1 MYTDKGL
8 YIAKAAGR
16 ELYILPKMANRHGLI
31 AGATGTGKTVSL
43 KVLAESFSDMGVPV
57 IMADVKGDLAGMV
70 KAGGDNATISQR
82 VSEFGLLER
91 GFTYKAFPTCFWDLF
106 AKKGLPLRTTISE
119 FGPLLLAKLL
129 DLNQV
134 QSDILN
140 IVFKI
145 ADDEGLLLIDIKD
158 LKAMLNYVSENS
170 AQYKS
175 EYGNISSQS
184 VAAIMRAVVALS
196 DRGAEEFFGEPA
208 LNIRDWMRT
217 TQDSRA
223 YINIIDASSLIQD
236 TLAYSTFMLWLLS
249 ELFETMPEV
258 GDLEKPKMVFFFD
271 EAHLLF
277 KNTPKAMMQ
286 KIEQVMKLIRSKGI
300 GIYFISQS
308 PSDIPGE
315 ILAQLGNKIQH
326 ALRAYTA
333 SEQKAVKA
341 AAQSYRINPN
351 LDTQKAITE
360 LGIGEDFS
368 FKAYPTVFWDIFG
381 KKGLPLRTTI
391 SEFGPMLLAKLLD
404 LNQIQTDILNII
416 FKIADDEG
424 LLLIDLKDLKSMLNY
439 VSENAA
445 DYKAEYG
452 NIAPQS
458 VNAIMR
464 GLVALGDKGG
474 DIFFGEPALDINDW
488 FVTKDGKG
496 MINVLDA
503 TTIINDP
510 VIYSTFMLWMLAE
523 LFEIMPEVG
532 DLDKPKMV
540 FFFDEAHLLF
550 KDTPKALLQKIE
562 QVVKLIRSKGIGVYF
577 ITQNPLPIIRSG
589 FIEVWLFRNDD

>member
-1 MYTDKGL
+1 MYKDNEIWVASDGD
-8 YIAKAAGR
+8 AK
-16 ELYILPKMANRHGLI
+16 LCIKSKYANRHGLI
-31 AGATGTGKTVSL
+31 AGATGTGKTVTL
-43 KVLAESFSDMGVPV
+43 KVMAESFSDAGVPV
-57 IMADVKGDLAGMV
+57 FLSDIKGDLSGMC
-70 KAGGDNATISQR
+70 K
-82 VSEFGLLER
+82 
-91 GFTYKAFPTCFWDLF
+91 
-106 AKKGLPLRTTISE
+106 
-119 FGPLLLAKLL
+119 
-129 DLNQV
+129 
-134 QSDILN
+134 
-140 IVFKI
+140 
-145 ADDEGLLLIDIKD
+145 
-158 LKAMLNYVSENS
+158 
-170 AQYKS
+170 
-175 EYGNISSQS
+175 
-184 VAAIMRAVVALS
+184 
-196 DRGAEEFFGEPA
+196 
-208 LNIRDWMRT
+208 
-217 TQDSRA
+217 
-223 YINIIDASSLIQD
+223 
-236 TLAYSTFMLWLLS
+236 
-249 ELFETMPEV
+249 
-258 GDLEKPKMVFFFD
+258 
-271 EAHLLF
+271 
-277 KNTPKAMMQ
+277 
-286 KIEQVMKLIRSKGI
+286 
-300 GIYFISQS
+300 
-308 PSDIPGE
+308 PGE
-315 ILAQLGNKIQH
+315 EKE
-326 ALRAYTA
+326 
-333 SEQKAVKA
+333 S
-341 AAQSYRINPN
+341 
-351 LDTQKAITE
+351 ITKRVAE
-360 LGIGEDFS
+360 LGMGEDFS

-577 ITQNPLPIIRSG
+577 ITQNPSDIPDEVLAQLGNKVQHALRAYTPAEQKGIKAAAQSYRVNPDFDTAEIITNLGIGEAVVS
-589 FIEVWLFRNDD
+589 FIEDDGAPAMVRKAKVLPPQSYLGAIDDMMRAAVISMSDLAGKYKDMVDRDSAYEFLQRLQIEVSQKQEEERQAEIERKEAEKQVEIERKEAEKQAKAAQKEAEKQAKEAEKEEKKKKDAIKKGVASVAGTAAGTIGREIGKTIGKTGGKFGTSLGGNLGASLGRGVLSTLFKLK

>member
-1 MYTDKGL
+1 MYKDNEIWVASDGD
-8 YIAKAAGR
+8 AK
-16 ELYILPKMANRHGLI
+16 LCIKSKYANRHGLI
-31 AGATGTGKTVSL
+31 AGATGTGKTVTL
-43 KVLAESFSDMGVPV
+43 KVMAESFSDAGVPV
-57 IMADVKGDLAGMV
+57 FLSDIKGDLSGMC
-70 KAGGDNATISQR
+70 K
-82 VSEFGLLER
+82 
-91 GFTYKAFPTCFWDLF
+91 
-106 AKKGLPLRTTISE
+106 
-119 FGPLLLAKLL
+119 
-129 DLNQV
+129 
-134 QSDILN
+134 
-140 IVFKI
+140 
-145 ADDEGLLLIDIKD
+145 
-158 LKAMLNYVSENS
+158 
-170 AQYKS
+170 
-175 EYGNISSQS
+175 
-184 VAAIMRAVVALS
+184 
-196 DRGAEEFFGEPA
+196 
-208 LNIRDWMRT
+208 
-217 TQDSRA
+217 
-223 YINIIDASSLIQD
+223 
-236 TLAYSTFMLWLLS
+236 
-249 ELFETMPEV
+249 
-258 GDLEKPKMVFFFD
+258 
-271 EAHLLF
+271 
-277 KNTPKAMMQ
+277 
-286 KIEQVMKLIRSKGI
+286 
-300 GIYFISQS
+300 
-308 PSDIPGE
+308 PGE
-315 ILAQLGNKIQH
+315 EKESITKRVA
-326 ALRAYTA
+326 
-333 SEQKAVKA
+333 E
-341 AAQSYRINPN
+341 
-351 LDTQKAITE
+351 LDM
-360 LGIGEDFS
+360 GEDFS

-439 VSENAA
+439 VSENAT

-474 DIFFGEPALDINDW
+474 DVFFGEPALDINDW

-510 VIYSTFMLWMLAE
+510 GIYATFMLWMLAE

-577 ITQNPLPIIRSG
+577 ITQNPSDIPDEVLAQLGNKVQHALRAYTPAEQKGIKAAAQSYRANPDFDTAEIITNLGIGEAVVS
-589 FIEVWLFRNDD
+589 FIEDDGAPAMVRKAKVLPPQSYLGAIDDMMRAAVISMSDLAEKYKDMVDRDSAYEFLQRLQVEISQKEEEEKQAETARKEAEKQAEIERKEAEKQEKAAQKEAERQAKEAEKEEKKKKDAIKKGVAAVAGTAAGTIGRQIGKTLGKSGGKFGSSLGGNLGASLGRGVLSTLFKLK

>member
-1 MYTDKGL
+1 MYKDNEIWVASDGD
-8 YIAKAAGR
+8 AK
-16 ELYILPKMANRHGLI
+16 LCIKSKYANRHGLI
-31 AGATGTGKTVSL
+31 AGATGTGKTVTL
-43 KVLAESFSDMGVPV
+43 KVMAESFSDAGVPV
-57 IMADVKGDLAGMV
+57 FLSDIKGDLSGMC
-70 KAGGDNATISQR
+70 K
-82 VSEFGLLER
+82 
-91 GFTYKAFPTCFWDLF
+91 
-106 AKKGLPLRTTISE
+106 
-119 FGPLLLAKLL
+119 
-129 DLNQV
+129 
-134 QSDILN
+134 
-140 IVFKI
+140 
-145 ADDEGLLLIDIKD
+145 
-158 LKAMLNYVSENS
+158 
-170 AQYKS
+170 
-175 EYGNISSQS
+175 
-184 VAAIMRAVVALS
+184 
-196 DRGAEEFFGEPA
+196 
-208 LNIRDWMRT
+208 
-217 TQDSRA
+217 
-223 YINIIDASSLIQD
+223 
-236 TLAYSTFMLWLLS
+236 
-249 ELFETMPEV
+249 
-258 GDLEKPKMVFFFD
+258 
-271 EAHLLF
+271 
-277 KNTPKAMMQ
+277 
-286 KIEQVMKLIRSKGI
+286 
-300 GIYFISQS
+300 
-308 PSDIPGE
+308 PGE
-315 ILAQLGNKIQH
+315 EKE
-326 ALRAYTA
+326 
-333 SEQKAVKA
+333 S
-341 AAQSYRINPN
+341 
-351 LDTQKAITE
+351 ITKRVAE
-360 LGIGEDFS
+360 LGMGEDFS

-474 DIFFGEPALDINDW
+474 DVFFGEPALDINDW

-510 VIYSTFMLWMLAE
+510 GIYATFMLWMLAE

-577 ITQNPLPIIRSG
+577 ITQNPSDIPDEVLAQLGNKVQHALRAYTPAEQKGIKAAAQSYRVNPDFDTAEIITNLGIGEAVVS
-589 FIEVWLFRNDD
+589 FIEDDGAPAMVRKAKVLPPQSYLGAIDDMMRAAVISMSDLAEKYKDMVDRDSAYEFLQRLQVEISQKQEEEKQAETTRKEAEKQAEIERKEAEKQEKAAQKEAERQAKEAEKEEKKKKDAIKKGVAAVAGTAAGTIGRQIGKTLGKSGGKFGSSLGGNLGASLGRGVLSTLFKLK

>member
-1 MYTDKGL
+1 MYKENEIWVASDGD
-8 YIAKAAGR
+8 AK
-16 ELYILPKMANRHGLI
+16 LCIKSKYANRHGLI
-31 AGATGTGKTVSL
+31 AGATGTGKTVTL
-43 KVLAESFSDMGVPV
+43 KVMAESFSDAGVPV
-57 IMADVKGDLAGMV
+57 FLSDIKGDLSGMC
-70 KAGGDNATISQR
+70 K
-82 VSEFGLLER
+82 
-91 GFTYKAFPTCFWDLF
+91 
-106 AKKGLPLRTTISE
+106 
-119 FGPLLLAKLL
+119 
-129 DLNQV
+129 
-134 QSDILN
+134 
-140 IVFKI
+140 
-145 ADDEGLLLIDIKD
+145 
-158 LKAMLNYVSENS
+158 
-170 AQYKS
+170 
-175 EYGNISSQS
+175 
-184 VAAIMRAVVALS
+184 
-196 DRGAEEFFGEPA
+196 
-208 LNIRDWMRT
+208 
-217 TQDSRA
+217 
-223 YINIIDASSLIQD
+223 
-236 TLAYSTFMLWLLS
+236 
-249 ELFETMPEV
+249 
-258 GDLEKPKMVFFFD
+258 
-271 EAHLLF
+271 
-277 KNTPKAMMQ
+277 
-286 KIEQVMKLIRSKGI
+286 
-300 GIYFISQS
+300 
-308 PSDIPGE
+308 PGE
-315 ILAQLGNKIQH
+315 EKE
-326 ALRAYTA
+326 
-333 SEQKAVKA
+333 S
-341 AAQSYRINPN
+341 
-351 LDTQKAITE
+351 ITKRVAE
-360 LGIGEDFS
+360 LGMGEDFS

-445 DYKAEYG
+445 GYKAEYG

-474 DIFFGEPALDINDW
+474 DVFFGEPALDINDW

-510 VIYSTFMLWMLAE
+510 GIYATFMLWMLAE

-577 ITQNPLPIIRSG
+577 ITQNPSDIPDEVLAQLGNKVQHALRAYTPAEQKGIKAAAQSYRANPDFDTAEIITNLGIGEAVVS
-589 FIEVWLFRNDD
+589 FIEDDGAPAMVRKAKVLPPQSYLGAIDDMMRAAVISMSDLANKYKDMVDRDSAYEFLQRLQVEISQKQEEERQAEIARKEAEKQAEIEKKEAEKQAKAAQKEAEKQAREAEKEEKKKKDAIKKGVATVAGTAAGTIGRQIGKTLGKSGGKFGSSLGGNLGASLGRGVLSTLFKLK

>member
-1 MYTDKGL
+1 MYKENEIWVASDGD
-8 YIAKAAGR
+8 AK
-16 ELYILPKMANRHGLI
+16 LCIKSKYANRHGLI
-31 AGATGTGKTVSL
+31 AGATGTGKTVTL
-43 KVLAESFSDMGVPV
+43 KVMAESFSDAGVPV
-57 IMADVKGDLAGMV
+57 FLSDIKGDLSGMC
-70 KAGGDNATISQR
+70 K
-82 VSEFGLLER
+82 
-91 GFTYKAFPTCFWDLF
+91 
-106 AKKGLPLRTTISE
+106 
-119 FGPLLLAKLL
+119 
-129 DLNQV
+129 
-134 QSDILN
+134 
-140 IVFKI
+140 
-145 ADDEGLLLIDIKD
+145 
-158 LKAMLNYVSENS
+158 
-170 AQYKS
+170 
-175 EYGNISSQS
+175 
-184 VAAIMRAVVALS
+184 
-196 DRGAEEFFGEPA
+196 
-208 LNIRDWMRT
+208 
-217 TQDSRA
+217 
-223 YINIIDASSLIQD
+223 
-236 TLAYSTFMLWLLS
+236 
-249 ELFETMPEV
+249 
-258 GDLEKPKMVFFFD
+258 
-271 EAHLLF
+271 
-277 KNTPKAMMQ
+277 
-286 KIEQVMKLIRSKGI
+286 
-300 GIYFISQS
+300 
-308 PSDIPGE
+308 PGE
-315 ILAQLGNKIQH
+315 EKE
-326 ALRAYTA
+326 
-333 SEQKAVKA
+333 S
-341 AAQSYRINPN
+341 
-351 LDTQKAITE
+351 ITKRVAE
-360 LGIGEDFS
+360 LGMGEDFS

-439 VSENAA
+439 VSENVA

-474 DIFFGEPALDINDW
+474 DVFFGEPALDINDW

-510 VIYSTFMLWMLAE
+510 GIYATFMLWMLAE

-577 ITQNPLPIIRSG
+577 ITQNPSDIPDEVLAQLGNKVQHALRAYTPAEQKGIKAAAQSYRANPDFDTAEIITNLGIGEAVVS
-589 FIEVWLFRNDD
+589 FIEDDGAPAMVRKAKVLPPQSYLGAIDDMMRAAVISMSDLANKYKDMVDRDSAYEFLQRLQVEISQKQEEERQAEIARKEAEKQAEIERKEAEKQAKAAQKEAEKQAREAEKEEKKKKDAIKKGVATVAGTAAGTIGRQIGKTLGKSGGKFGSSLGGNLGASLGRGVLSTLFKLK

>member
-1 MYTDKGL
+1 MYKDNEIWVASDGD
-8 YIAKAAGR
+8 AK
-16 ELYILPKMANRHGLI
+16 LCIKSKYANRHGLI
-31 AGATGTGKTVSL
+31 AGATGTGKTVTL
-43 KVLAESFSDMGVPV
+43 KVMAESFSDAGVPV
-57 IMADVKGDLAGMV
+57 FLSDIKGDLSGMC
-70 KAGGDNATISQR
+70 KPGEEKESITKR
-82 VSEFGLLER
+82 VSE
-91 GFTYKAFPTCFWDLF
+91 
-106 AKKGLPLRTTISE
+106 
-119 FGPLLLAKLL
+119 
-129 DLNQV
+129 
-134 QSDILN
+134 
-140 IVFKI
+140 
-145 ADDEGLLLIDIKD
+145 
-158 LKAMLNYVSENS
+158 
-170 AQYKS
+170 
-175 EYGNISSQS
+175 
-184 VAAIMRAVVALS
+184 
-196 DRGAEEFFGEPA
+196 
-208 LNIRDWMRT
+208 
-217 TQDSRA
+217 
-223 YINIIDASSLIQD
+223 
-236 TLAYSTFMLWLLS
+236 
-249 ELFETMPEV
+249 
-258 GDLEKPKMVFFFD
+258 
-271 EAHLLF
+271 
-277 KNTPKAMMQ
+277 
-286 KIEQVMKLIRSKGI
+286 
-300 GIYFISQS
+300 
-308 PSDIPGE
+308 
-315 ILAQLGNKIQH
+315 LGM
-326 ALRAYTA
+326 
-333 SEQKAVKA
+333 
-341 AAQSYRINPN
+341 
-351 LDTQKAITE
+351 
-360 LGIGEDFS
+360 GEDFS

-439 VSENAA
+439 VSENAT

-474 DIFFGEPALDINDW
+474 DVFFGEPALDINDW

-510 VIYSTFMLWMLAE
+510 GIYATFMLWMLAE

-577 ITQNPLPIIRSG
+577 ITQNPSDIPDEVLAQLGNKVQHALRAYTPAEQKGIKAAAQSYRANPDFDTAEIITNLGIGEAVVS
-589 FIEVWLFRNDD
+589 FIEDDGAPAMVRKAKVLPPQSYLGAIDDMMRAAVISMSDLAEKYKDMVDRDSAYEFLQRLQVEISQKQEEEKQAETARKEAEKQAEIERKEAEKQEKAAQKEAERQAKEAEKEEKKKKDAIKKGVAAVAGTAAGTIGRQIGKTLGKSGGKFGSSLGGNLGASLGRGVLSTLFKLK

>member
-1 MYTDKGL
+1 MYKDNEIWVASDGD
-8 YIAKAAGR
+8 AK
-16 ELYILPKMANRHGLI
+16 LCIKSKYANRHGLI
-31 AGATGTGKTVSL
+31 AGATGTGKTVTL
-43 KVLAESFSDMGVPV
+43 KVMAESFSDAGVPV
-57 IMADVKGDLAGMV
+57 FLSDIKGDL
-70 KAGGDNATISQR
+70 S
-82 VSEFGLLER
+82 
-91 GFTYKAFPTCFWDLF
+91 
-106 AKKGLPLRTTISE
+106 
-119 FGPLLLAKLL
+119 
-129 DLNQV
+129 
-134 QSDILN
+134 
-140 IVFKI
+140 
-145 ADDEGLLLIDIKD
+145 
-158 LKAMLNYVSENS
+158 
-170 AQYKS
+170 
-175 EYGNISSQS
+175 
-184 VAAIMRAVVALS
+184 
-196 DRGAEEFFGEPA
+196 
-208 LNIRDWMRT
+208 
-217 TQDSRA
+217 
-223 YINIIDASSLIQD
+223 
-236 TLAYSTFMLWLLS
+236 
-249 ELFETMPEV
+249 
-258 GDLEKPKMVFFFD
+258 
-271 EAHLLF
+271 
-277 KNTPKAMMQ
+277 
-286 KIEQVMKLIRSKGI
+286 GI
-300 GIYFISQS
+300 CK
-308 PSDIPGE
+308 PGE
-315 ILAQLGNKIQH
+315 EKE
-326 ALRAYTA
+326 
-333 SEQKAVKA
+333 S
-341 AAQSYRINPN
+341 
-351 LDTQKAITE
+351 ITKRVAE
-360 LGIGEDFS
+360 LGMGEDFS

-404 LNQIQTDILNII
+404 LNQIQTDILNVI

-577 ITQNPLPIIRSG
+577 ITQNPSDIPDEVLAQLGNKVQHALRAYTPAEQKGIKAAAQSYRVNPDFDTAEIITNLGIGEAVVS
-589 FIEVWLFRNDD
+589 FIEDDGAPAMVRKAKVLPPQSYLGAIDDMMRAAVISMSDLAGKYKDMVDRDSAYEFLQRLQIEVSQKQEEERQAEIERKEAEKQVEIERKEAEKQAKAAQKEAEKQAKEAEKEEKKKKDAIKKGVAAVAGTAAGTIGRQIGKTLGKSGGKFGSSLGGNLGASLGRGVLSTLFKLK

>member
-1 MYTDKGL
+1 MYKENEIWVASDGD
-8 YIAKAAGR
+8 AK
-16 ELYILPKMANRHGLI
+16 LCIKSKYANRHGLI
-31 AGATGTGKTVSL
+31 AGATGTGKTVTL
-43 KVLAESFSDMGVPV
+43 KVMAESFSDAGVPV
-57 IMADVKGDLAGMV
+57 FLSDIKGDLSGMC
-70 KAGGDNATISQR
+70 K
-82 VSEFGLLER
+82 
-91 GFTYKAFPTCFWDLF
+91 
-106 AKKGLPLRTTISE
+106 
-119 FGPLLLAKLL
+119 
-129 DLNQV
+129 
-134 QSDILN
+134 
-140 IVFKI
+140 
-145 ADDEGLLLIDIKD
+145 
-158 LKAMLNYVSENS
+158 
-170 AQYKS
+170 
-175 EYGNISSQS
+175 
-184 VAAIMRAVVALS
+184 
-196 DRGAEEFFGEPA
+196 
-208 LNIRDWMRT
+208 
-217 TQDSRA
+217 
-223 YINIIDASSLIQD
+223 
-236 TLAYSTFMLWLLS
+236 
-249 ELFETMPEV
+249 
-258 GDLEKPKMVFFFD
+258 
-271 EAHLLF
+271 
-277 KNTPKAMMQ
+277 
-286 KIEQVMKLIRSKGI
+286 
-300 GIYFISQS
+300 
-308 PSDIPGE
+308 PGE
-315 ILAQLGNKIQH
+315 EKESITKRVADLGM
-326 ALRAYTA
+326 
-333 SEQKAVKA
+333 
-341 AAQSYRINPN
+341 
-351 LDTQKAITE
+351 
-360 LGIGEDFS
+360 GEDFS

-439 VSENAA
+439 VSENAT

-474 DIFFGEPALDINDW
+474 DVFFGEPALDINDW

-510 VIYSTFMLWMLAE
+510 GIYATFMLWMLAE

-577 ITQNPLPIIRSG
+577 ITQNPSDIPDEVLAQLGNKVQHALRAYTPAEQKGIKAAAQSYRANPDFDTAEIITNLGIGEAVVS
-589 FIEVWLFRNDD
+589 FIEDDGAPAMVRKAKVLPPQSYLGAIDDMMRAAVISMSDLAEKYKDMVDRDSAYEFLQRLQVEISQKQEEEKQAETARKEAEKQAETERKEAEKQEKAAQKEAERQAKEAEKEEKKKKDAIKKGVAAVAGTAAGTIGRQIGKTLGKSGGKFGSSLGGNLGASLGRGVLSTLFKLK

>member
-1 MYTDKGL
+1 MYKDNEIWVASDGD
-8 YIAKAAGR
+8 AK
-16 ELYILPKMANRHGLI
+16 LCIKSKYANRHGLI
-31 AGATGTGKTVSL
+31 AGATGTGKTVTL
-43 KVLAESFSDMGVPV
+43 KVMAESFSDAGVPV
-57 IMADVKGDLAGMV
+57 FLSDIKGDLSGMC
-70 KAGGDNATISQR
+70 K
-82 VSEFGLLER
+82 
-91 GFTYKAFPTCFWDLF
+91 
-106 AKKGLPLRTTISE
+106 
-119 FGPLLLAKLL
+119 
-129 DLNQV
+129 
-134 QSDILN
+134 
-140 IVFKI
+140 
-145 ADDEGLLLIDIKD
+145 
-158 LKAMLNYVSENS
+158 
-170 AQYKS
+170 
-175 EYGNISSQS
+175 
-184 VAAIMRAVVALS
+184 
-196 DRGAEEFFGEPA
+196 
-208 LNIRDWMRT
+208 
-217 TQDSRA
+217 
-223 YINIIDASSLIQD
+223 
-236 TLAYSTFMLWLLS
+236 
-249 ELFETMPEV
+249 
-258 GDLEKPKMVFFFD
+258 
-271 EAHLLF
+271 
-277 KNTPKAMMQ
+277 
-286 KIEQVMKLIRSKGI
+286 
-300 GIYFISQS
+300 
-308 PSDIPGE
+308 PGE
-315 ILAQLGNKIQH
+315 EKE
-326 ALRAYTA
+326 
-333 SEQKAVKA
+333 S
-341 AAQSYRINPN
+341 
-351 LDTQKAITE
+351 ITKRVDE
-360 LGIGEDFS
+360 LGMGEDFS

-510 VIYSTFMLWMLAE
+510 GIYSTFMLWMLAE

-577 ITQNPLPIIRSG
+577 ITQNPSDIPDEVLAQLGNKVQHALRAYTPAEQKGIKAAAQSYRVNPDFDTAEIITDLGIGEAVVS
-589 FIEVWLFRNDD
+589 FIEDDGAPAMVRKAKVLPPQSYLGAIDDMMRAAVISMSDLAGKYKDMVDRDSAYEFLQRLQIEVSQKQEEERQAEIERKEAEKQAEIERKEAKKQAKAAQKEAEKQAKEAEKEEKKKKDAIKKGVAAVAGTAAGTIGRQIGKTLGKSGGKFGSSLGGNLGASLGRGVLSTLFKLK

>member
-1 MYTDKGL
+1 MYKDNEIWVASDGD
-8 YIAKAAGR
+8 AK
-16 ELYILPKMANRHGLI
+16 LCIKSKYANRHGLI
-31 AGATGTGKTVSL
+31 AGATGTGKTVTL
-43 KVLAESFSDMGVPV
+43 KVMAESFSDAGVPV
-57 IMADVKGDLAGMV
+57 FLSDIKGDLSGMC
-70 KAGGDNATISQR
+70 K
-82 VSEFGLLER
+82 
-91 GFTYKAFPTCFWDLF
+91 
-106 AKKGLPLRTTISE
+106 
-119 FGPLLLAKLL
+119 
-129 DLNQV
+129 
-134 QSDILN
+134 
-140 IVFKI
+140 
-145 ADDEGLLLIDIKD
+145 
-158 LKAMLNYVSENS
+158 
-170 AQYKS
+170 
-175 EYGNISSQS
+175 
-184 VAAIMRAVVALS
+184 
-196 DRGAEEFFGEPA
+196 
-208 LNIRDWMRT
+208 
-217 TQDSRA
+217 
-223 YINIIDASSLIQD
+223 
-236 TLAYSTFMLWLLS
+236 
-249 ELFETMPEV
+249 
-258 GDLEKPKMVFFFD
+258 
-271 EAHLLF
+271 
-277 KNTPKAMMQ
+277 
-286 KIEQVMKLIRSKGI
+286 
-300 GIYFISQS
+300 
-308 PSDIPGE
+308 PGE
-315 ILAQLGNKIQH
+315 EKE
-326 ALRAYTA
+326 
-333 SEQKAVKA
+333 S
-341 AAQSYRINPN
+341 
-351 LDTQKAITE
+351 ITKRVAE
-360 LGIGEDFS
+360 LGMGEDFS

-381 KKGLPLRTTI
+381 KRGLPLRTTI

-474 DIFFGEPALDINDW
+474 DVFFGEPALDINDW

-510 VIYSTFMLWMLAE
+510 GIYATFMLWMLAE

-577 ITQNPLPIIRSG
+577 ITQNPSDIPDEVLAQLGNKVQHALRAYTPAEQKGIKAAAQSYRANPDFDTAEIITNLGIGEAVVS
-589 FIEVWLFRNDD
+589 FIEDDGAPAMVRKAKVLPPQSYLGAIDDMMRAAVISMSDLAEKYKDMVDRDSAYEFLQRLQVEISQKQEEEKQAETAKKEAEKQAEIERKEAEKQEKAAQKEAERQAKEAEKEEKKKKDAIKKGVAAVAGTAAGTIGRQIGKTLGKSGGKFGSSLGGNLGASLGRGVLSTLFKLK

>member
-1 MYTDKGL
+1 MYKDNEIWVASDGD
-8 YIAKAAGR
+8 AK
-16 ELYILPKMANRHGLI
+16 LCIKSKYANRHGLI
-31 AGATGTGKTVSL
+31 AGATGTGKTVTL
-43 KVLAESFSDMGVPV
+43 KVMAESFSDAGVPV
-57 IMADVKGDLAGMV
+57 FLSDIKGDLSGMC
-70 KAGGDNATISQR
+70 KPGEEKESITKR
-82 VSEFGLLER
+82 VSE
-91 GFTYKAFPTCFWDLF
+91 
-106 AKKGLPLRTTISE
+106 
-119 FGPLLLAKLL
+119 
-129 DLNQV
+129 
-134 QSDILN
+134 
-140 IVFKI
+140 
-145 ADDEGLLLIDIKD
+145 
-158 LKAMLNYVSENS
+158 
-170 AQYKS
+170 
-175 EYGNISSQS
+175 
-184 VAAIMRAVVALS
+184 
-196 DRGAEEFFGEPA
+196 
-208 LNIRDWMRT
+208 
-217 TQDSRA
+217 
-223 YINIIDASSLIQD
+223 
-236 TLAYSTFMLWLLS
+236 
-249 ELFETMPEV
+249 
-258 GDLEKPKMVFFFD
+258 
-271 EAHLLF
+271 
-277 KNTPKAMMQ
+277 
-286 KIEQVMKLIRSKGI
+286 
-300 GIYFISQS
+300 
-308 PSDIPGE
+308 
-315 ILAQLGNKIQH
+315 LGM
-326 ALRAYTA
+326 
-333 SEQKAVKA
+333 
-341 AAQSYRINPN
+341 
-351 LDTQKAITE
+351 
-360 LGIGEDFS
+360 GEDFS

-452 NIAPQS
+452 NIASQS

-474 DIFFGEPALDINDW
+474 DVFFGEPALDINDW

-510 VIYSTFMLWMLAE
+510 GIYATFMLWMLAE

-577 ITQNPLPIIRSG
+577 ITQNPSDIPDEVLAQLGNKVQHALRAYTPAEQKGIKAAAQSYRANPDFDTAEIITNLGIGEAVVS
-589 FIEVWLFRNDD
+589 FIEDDGAPAMVRKAKVLPPQSYLGAIDDMMRAAVISMSDLANKYKDMVDRDSAYEFLQRLQVEISQKQEEERQAEIARKEAEKQAEIERKEAEKQAKAAQKEAEKQAREAEKEEKKKKDAIKKGVATVAGTAAGTIGRQIGKTLGKSGGKFGSSLGGNLGASLGRGVLSTLFKLK

>member
-1 MYTDKGL
+1 MYKDNEIWVASDGD
-8 YIAKAAGR
+8 AK
-16 ELYILPKMANRHGLI
+16 LCIKSKYANRHGLI
-31 AGATGTGKTVSL
+31 AGATGTGKTVTL
-43 KVLAESFSDMGVPV
+43 KVMAESFSDAGVPV
-57 IMADVKGDLAGMV
+57 FLSDIKGDLSGMC
-70 KAGGDNATISQR
+70 K
-82 VSEFGLLER
+82 
-91 GFTYKAFPTCFWDLF
+91 
-106 AKKGLPLRTTISE
+106 
-119 FGPLLLAKLL
+119 
-129 DLNQV
+129 
-134 QSDILN
+134 
-140 IVFKI
+140 
-145 ADDEGLLLIDIKD
+145 
-158 LKAMLNYVSENS
+158 
-170 AQYKS
+170 
-175 EYGNISSQS
+175 
-184 VAAIMRAVVALS
+184 
-196 DRGAEEFFGEPA
+196 
-208 LNIRDWMRT
+208 
-217 TQDSRA
+217 
-223 YINIIDASSLIQD
+223 
-236 TLAYSTFMLWLLS
+236 
-249 ELFETMPEV
+249 
-258 GDLEKPKMVFFFD
+258 
-271 EAHLLF
+271 
-277 KNTPKAMMQ
+277 
-286 KIEQVMKLIRSKGI
+286 
-300 GIYFISQS
+300 
-308 PSDIPGE
+308 PGE
-315 ILAQLGNKIQH
+315 EKE
-326 ALRAYTA
+326 
-333 SEQKAVKA
+333 S
-341 AAQSYRINPN
+341 
-351 LDTQKAITE
+351 ITKRVAE
-360 LGIGEDFS
+360 LGMGEDFS

-439 VSENAA
+439 VSENVA

-474 DIFFGEPALDINDW
+474 DVFFGEPALDINDW

-510 VIYSTFMLWMLAE
+510 GIYATFMLWMLAE

-577 ITQNPLPIIRSG
+577 ITQNPSDIPDEVLAQLGNKVQHALRAYTPAEQKGIKAAAQSYRANPDFDTAEIITNLGIGEAVVS
-589 FIEVWLFRNDD
+589 FIEDDGAPAMVRKAKVLPPQSYLGAIDDMMRAAVISMSDLANKYKDMVDRDSAYEFLQRLQVEISQKQEEERQAETARKEAEKQAEIERKEAEKQAKAAQKEAEKQAREAEKEEKKKKDAIKKGVATVAGTAAGTIGRQIGKTLGKSGGKFGSSLGGNLGASLGRGVLSTLFKLK

>member
-1 MYTDKGL
+1 MYKDNEIWVASDGD
-8 YIAKAAGR
+8 AK
-16 ELYILPKMANRHGLI
+16 LCIKSKYANRHGLI
-31 AGATGTGKTVSL
+31 AGATGTGKTVTL
-43 KVLAESFSDMGVPV
+43 KVMAESFSDAGVPV
-57 IMADVKGDLAGMV
+57 FLSDIKGDLSGMC
-70 KAGGDNATISQR
+70 K
-82 VSEFGLLER
+82 
-91 GFTYKAFPTCFWDLF
+91 
-106 AKKGLPLRTTISE
+106 
-119 FGPLLLAKLL
+119 
-129 DLNQV
+129 
-134 QSDILN
+134 
-140 IVFKI
+140 
-145 ADDEGLLLIDIKD
+145 
-158 LKAMLNYVSENS
+158 
-170 AQYKS
+170 
-175 EYGNISSQS
+175 
-184 VAAIMRAVVALS
+184 
-196 DRGAEEFFGEPA
+196 
-208 LNIRDWMRT
+208 
-217 TQDSRA
+217 
-223 YINIIDASSLIQD
+223 
-236 TLAYSTFMLWLLS
+236 
-249 ELFETMPEV
+249 
-258 GDLEKPKMVFFFD
+258 
-271 EAHLLF
+271 
-277 KNTPKAMMQ
+277 
-286 KIEQVMKLIRSKGI
+286 
-300 GIYFISQS
+300 
-308 PSDIPGE
+308 PGE
-315 ILAQLGNKIQH
+315 EKE
-326 ALRAYTA
+326 
-333 SEQKAVKA
+333 S
-341 AAQSYRINPN
+341 
-351 LDTQKAITE
+351 ITKRVAE
-360 LGIGEDFS
+360 LGMGEDFS

-474 DIFFGEPALDINDW
+474 DVFFGEPALDINDW

-510 VIYSTFMLWMLAE
+510 GIYATFMLWMLAE

-577 ITQNPLPIIRSG
+577 ITQNPSDIPDEVLAQLGNKVQHALRAYTPAEQKGIKDAAQSYRANPDFDTAEIITNLGIGEAVVS
-589 FIEVWLFRNDD
+589 FIEDDGAPAMVRKAKVLPPQSYLGAIDDMMRAAVISMSDLAEKYKDMVDRDSAYEFLQRLQVEISQKQEEEKQAETARKEAEKQAEIERKEAEKQEKAAQKEAERQAKEAEKEEKKKKDAIKKGVAAVAGTAAGTIGRQIGKTLGKSGGKFGSSLGGNLGASLGRGVLSTLFKLK

>member
-1 MYTDKGL
+1 MYKDNEIWVASDGD
-8 YIAKAAGR
+8 AK
-16 ELYILPKMANRHGLI
+16 LCIKSKYANRHGLI
-31 AGATGTGKTVSL
+31 AGATGTGKTVTL
-43 KVLAESFSDMGVPV
+43 KVMAESFSDAGVPV
-57 IMADVKGDLAGMV
+57 FLSDIKGDLSGMC
-70 KAGGDNATISQR
+70 K
-82 VSEFGLLER
+82 
-91 GFTYKAFPTCFWDLF
+91 
-106 AKKGLPLRTTISE
+106 
-119 FGPLLLAKLL
+119 
-129 DLNQV
+129 
-134 QSDILN
+134 
-140 IVFKI
+140 
-145 ADDEGLLLIDIKD
+145 
-158 LKAMLNYVSENS
+158 
-170 AQYKS
+170 
-175 EYGNISSQS
+175 
-184 VAAIMRAVVALS
+184 
-196 DRGAEEFFGEPA
+196 
-208 LNIRDWMRT
+208 
-217 TQDSRA
+217 
-223 YINIIDASSLIQD
+223 
-236 TLAYSTFMLWLLS
+236 
-249 ELFETMPEV
+249 
-258 GDLEKPKMVFFFD
+258 
-271 EAHLLF
+271 
-277 KNTPKAMMQ
+277 
-286 KIEQVMKLIRSKGI
+286 
-300 GIYFISQS
+300 
-308 PSDIPGE
+308 PGE
-315 ILAQLGNKIQH
+315 EKE
-326 ALRAYTA
+326 
-333 SEQKAVKA
+333 S
-341 AAQSYRINPN
+341 
-351 LDTQKAITE
+351 ITKRVAE
-360 LGIGEDFS
+360 LGMGEDFS

-452 NIAPQS
+452 NIEPQS

-577 ITQNPLPIIRSG
+577 ITQNPSDIPDEALAQLGNKVQHALRAYTPAEQKGIKAAAQSYRVNPDFDTAEIITNLGIGEVVVS
-589 FIEVWLFRNDD
+589 FIEDDGAPAMVRKAKVLPPQSYLGAIDDMMRAAVISMSDLAGKYKDMVDRDSAYEFLQRLQVEISQKQEEERQAEIERKEAEKQVEIERKEAEKQAKAAQKEAEKQAKEAEKEEKKKKDAIKKGVAAVAGTAAGTIGRQIGKTLGKSGGKFGSSLGGNLGASLGRGVLSTLFKLK

>member
-1 MYTDKGL
+1 MYKENEIWVASDGD
-8 YIAKAAGR
+8 AK
-16 ELYILPKMANRHGLI
+16 LCIKSKYANRHGLI
-31 AGATGTGKTVSL
+31 AGATGTGKTVTL
-43 KVLAESFSDMGVPV
+43 KVMAESFSDAGVPV
-57 IMADVKGDLAGMV
+57 FLSDIKGDLSGMC
-70 KAGGDNATISQR
+70 KPGEEKESITKR
-82 VSEFGLLER
+82 VS
-91 GFTYKAFPTCFWDLF
+91 
-106 AKKGLPLRTTISE
+106 
-119 FGPLLLAKLL
+119 
-129 DLNQV
+129 
-134 QSDILN
+134 
-140 IVFKI
+140 
-145 ADDEGLLLIDIKD
+145 
-158 LKAMLNYVSENS
+158 
-170 AQYKS
+170 
-175 EYGNISSQS
+175 
-184 VAAIMRAVVALS
+184 
-196 DRGAEEFFGEPA
+196 
-208 LNIRDWMRT
+208 
-217 TQDSRA
+217 
-223 YINIIDASSLIQD
+223 
-236 TLAYSTFMLWLLS
+236 
-249 ELFETMPEV
+249 
-258 GDLEKPKMVFFFD
+258 
-271 EAHLLF
+271 
-277 KNTPKAMMQ
+277 
-286 KIEQVMKLIRSKGI
+286 
-300 GIYFISQS
+300 
-308 PSDIPGE
+308 
-315 ILAQLGNKIQH
+315 
-326 ALRAYTA
+326 
-333 SEQKAVKA
+333 
-341 AAQSYRINPN
+341 
-351 LDTQKAITE
+351 E

-474 DIFFGEPALDINDW
+474 DVFFGEPALDINDW

-510 VIYSTFMLWMLAE
+510 GIYATFMLWMLAE

-577 ITQNPLPIIRSG
+577 ITQNPSDIPDEVLAQLGNKVQHALRAYTPAEQKGIKAAAQSYRANPDFDTAEIITNLGIGEAVVS
-589 FIEVWLFRNDD
+589 FIEDDGAPAMVRKAKVLPPQSYLGAIDDMMRAAVISMSDLANKYKDMVDRDSAYEFLQRLQVEISQKQEEERQAEIARKEAEKQAEIERKEAEKQAKAAQKEAEKQAREAEKEEKKKKDAIKKGVATVAGTAAGTIGRQIGKTLGKSGGKFGSSLGGNLGASLGRGVLSTLFKLK

>member
-1 MYTDKGL
+1 MYKDNEIWVASDGD
-8 YIAKAAGR
+8 AK
-16 ELYILPKMANRHGLI
+16 LCIKSKYANRHGLI
-31 AGATGTGKTVSL
+31 AGATGTGKTVTL
-43 KVLAESFSDMGVPV
+43 KVMAESFSDAGVPV
-57 IMADVKGDLAGMV
+57 FLSDIKGDLSGMC
-70 KAGGDNATISQR
+70 K
-82 VSEFGLLER
+82 
-91 GFTYKAFPTCFWDLF
+91 
-106 AKKGLPLRTTISE
+106 
-119 FGPLLLAKLL
+119 
-129 DLNQV
+129 
-134 QSDILN
+134 
-140 IVFKI
+140 
-145 ADDEGLLLIDIKD
+145 
-158 LKAMLNYVSENS
+158 
-170 AQYKS
+170 
-175 EYGNISSQS
+175 
-184 VAAIMRAVVALS
+184 
-196 DRGAEEFFGEPA
+196 
-208 LNIRDWMRT
+208 
-217 TQDSRA
+217 
-223 YINIIDASSLIQD
+223 
-236 TLAYSTFMLWLLS
+236 
-249 ELFETMPEV
+249 
-258 GDLEKPKMVFFFD
+258 
-271 EAHLLF
+271 
-277 KNTPKAMMQ
+277 
-286 KIEQVMKLIRSKGI
+286 
-300 GIYFISQS
+300 
-308 PSDIPGE
+308 PGE
-315 ILAQLGNKIQH
+315 EKE
-326 ALRAYTA
+326 
-333 SEQKAVKA
+333 S
-341 AAQSYRINPN
+341 
-351 LDTQKAITE
+351 ITKRVAE
-360 LGIGEDFS
+360 LGMGEDFS

-474 DIFFGEPALDINDW
+474 DVFFGEPALDINDW

-510 VIYSTFMLWMLAE
+510 GIYATFMLWMLAE

-577 ITQNPLPIIRSG
+577 ITQNPSDIPDEVLAQLGNKVQHALRAYTPAEQKGIKAAAQSYRANPDFDTAEIITNLGIGEAVVS
-589 FIEVWLFRNDD
+589 FIEDDGAPAMVRKAKVLPPQSYLGAIDDMMRAAVISMSDLAEKYKDMVDRDSAYEFLQRLQVEISQKQEEEKQAETARKEAEKQAEIEKKEAEKQEKAAQKEAERQAKEAEKEEKKKKDAIKKGVAAVAGTAAGTIGRQIGKTLGKSGGKFGSSLGGNLGASLGRGVLSTLFKLK

>member
-1 MYTDKGL
+1 MYKENEIWVASDGD
-8 YIAKAAGR
+8 AK
-16 ELYILPKMANRHGLI
+16 LCIKSKYANRHGLI
-31 AGATGTGKTVSL
+31 AGATGTGKTVTL
-43 KVLAESFSDMGVPV
+43 KVMAESFSDAGVPV
-57 IMADVKGDLAGMV
+57 FLSDIKGDLSGMC
-70 KAGGDNATISQR
+70 K
-82 VSEFGLLER
+82 
-91 GFTYKAFPTCFWDLF
+91 
-106 AKKGLPLRTTISE
+106 
-119 FGPLLLAKLL
+119 
-129 DLNQV
+129 
-134 QSDILN
+134 
-140 IVFKI
+140 
-145 ADDEGLLLIDIKD
+145 
-158 LKAMLNYVSENS
+158 
-170 AQYKS
+170 
-175 EYGNISSQS
+175 
-184 VAAIMRAVVALS
+184 
-196 DRGAEEFFGEPA
+196 
-208 LNIRDWMRT
+208 
-217 TQDSRA
+217 
-223 YINIIDASSLIQD
+223 
-236 TLAYSTFMLWLLS
+236 
-249 ELFETMPEV
+249 
-258 GDLEKPKMVFFFD
+258 
-271 EAHLLF
+271 
-277 KNTPKAMMQ
+277 
-286 KIEQVMKLIRSKGI
+286 
-300 GIYFISQS
+300 
-308 PSDIPGE
+308 PGE
-315 ILAQLGNKIQH
+315 EKE
-326 ALRAYTA
+326 
-333 SEQKAVKA
+333 S
-341 AAQSYRINPN
+341 
-351 LDTQKAITE
+351 ITKRVAE
-360 LGIGEDFS
+360 LGMGEDFS

-445 DYKAEYG
+445 GYKAEYG

-474 DIFFGEPALDINDW
+474 DVFFGEPALDINDW

-510 VIYSTFMLWMLAE
+510 GIYATFMLWMLAE

-577 ITQNPLPIIRSG
+577 ITQNPSDIPDEVLAQLGNKVQHALRAYTPAEQKGIKAAAQSYRANPDFDTAEIITNLGIGEAVVS
-589 FIEVWLFRNDD
+589 FIEDDGAPAMVRKAKVLPPQSYLGAIDDMMRAAVISMSDLANKYKDMLDRDSAYEFLQRLQVEISQKQEEERQAEIARKEAEKQAEIERKEAEKQAKAAQKEAEKQAREAEKEEKKKKDAIKKGVATVAGTAAGTIGRQIGKTLGKSGGKFGSSLGGNLGASLGRGVLSTLFKLK

>member
-1 MYTDKGL
+1 MYKDNEIWVASDGD
-8 YIAKAAGR
+8 AK
-16 ELYILPKMANRHGLI
+16 LCIKSKYANRHGLI
-31 AGATGTGKTVSL
+31 AGATGTGKTVTL
-43 KVLAESFSDMGVPV
+43 KVMAESFSDAGVPV
-57 IMADVKGDLAGMV
+57 FLSDIKGDLSGMC
-70 KAGGDNATISQR
+70 K
-82 VSEFGLLER
+82 
-91 GFTYKAFPTCFWDLF
+91 
-106 AKKGLPLRTTISE
+106 
-119 FGPLLLAKLL
+119 
-129 DLNQV
+129 
-134 QSDILN
+134 
-140 IVFKI
+140 
-145 ADDEGLLLIDIKD
+145 
-158 LKAMLNYVSENS
+158 
-170 AQYKS
+170 
-175 EYGNISSQS
+175 
-184 VAAIMRAVVALS
+184 
-196 DRGAEEFFGEPA
+196 
-208 LNIRDWMRT
+208 
-217 TQDSRA
+217 
-223 YINIIDASSLIQD
+223 
-236 TLAYSTFMLWLLS
+236 
-249 ELFETMPEV
+249 
-258 GDLEKPKMVFFFD
+258 
-271 EAHLLF
+271 
-277 KNTPKAMMQ
+277 
-286 KIEQVMKLIRSKGI
+286 
-300 GIYFISQS
+300 
-308 PSDIPGE
+308 PGE
-315 ILAQLGNKIQH
+315 EKE
-326 ALRAYTA
+326 
-333 SEQKAVKA
+333 S
-341 AAQSYRINPN
+341 
-351 LDTQKAITE
+351 ITKRVAE
-360 LGIGEDFS
+360 LGMGEDFS

-474 DIFFGEPALDINDW
+474 DVFFGEPALDINDW

-510 VIYSTFMLWMLAE
+510 GIYATFMLWMLAE

-577 ITQNPLPIIRSG
+577 ITQNPSDIPDEVLAQLGNKVQHALRAYTPAEQKGIKAAAQSYRANPDFDTAEIITNLGIGEAVVS
-589 FIEVWLFRNDD
+589 FIEDDGAPAMVRKAKVLPPQSYLGAIDDMMRAAVISMSDLAEKYKDMVDRDSAYEFLQRLQVEISQKQEEERQAETARKEAEKQAEIERKEAEKQAKAAQKEAERQAKEAEKEEKKKKDAIKKGVATVAGTAAGTIGRQIGKTLGKSGGKFGSSLGGNLGASLGRGVLSTLFKLK

>member
-1 MYTDKGL
+1 MYKDNEIWVASDGD
-8 YIAKAAGR
+8 AK
-16 ELYILPKMANRHGLI
+16 LCIKSKYANRHGLI
-31 AGATGTGKTVSL
+31 AGATGTGKTVTL
-43 KVLAESFSDMGVPV
+43 KVMAESFSDAGVPV
-57 IMADVKGDLAGMV
+57 FLSDIKGDLSGMC
-70 KAGGDNATISQR
+70 K
-82 VSEFGLLER
+82 
-91 GFTYKAFPTCFWDLF
+91 
-106 AKKGLPLRTTISE
+106 
-119 FGPLLLAKLL
+119 
-129 DLNQV
+129 
-134 QSDILN
+134 
-140 IVFKI
+140 
-145 ADDEGLLLIDIKD
+145 
-158 LKAMLNYVSENS
+158 
-170 AQYKS
+170 
-175 EYGNISSQS
+175 
-184 VAAIMRAVVALS
+184 
-196 DRGAEEFFGEPA
+196 
-208 LNIRDWMRT
+208 
-217 TQDSRA
+217 
-223 YINIIDASSLIQD
+223 
-236 TLAYSTFMLWLLS
+236 
-249 ELFETMPEV
+249 
-258 GDLEKPKMVFFFD
+258 
-271 EAHLLF
+271 
-277 KNTPKAMMQ
+277 
-286 KIEQVMKLIRSKGI
+286 
-300 GIYFISQS
+300 
-308 PSDIPGE
+308 PGE
-315 ILAQLGNKIQH
+315 EKE
-326 ALRAYTA
+326 
-333 SEQKAVKA
+333 S
-341 AAQSYRINPN
+341 
-351 LDTQKAITE
+351 ITKRVAE
-360 LGIGEDFS
+360 LGMGEDFS

-445 DYKAEYG
+445 GYKAEYG

-474 DIFFGEPALDINDW
+474 DVFFGEPALDINDW

-510 VIYSTFMLWMLAE
+510 GIYATFMLWMLAE

-577 ITQNPLPIIRSG
+577 ITQNPSDIPDEVLAQLGNKVQHALRAYTPAEQKGIKAAAQSYRANPDFDTAEIITNLGIGEAVVS
-589 FIEVWLFRNDD
+589 FIEDDGAPAMVRKAKVLPPQSYLGAIDDMMRAAVISMSDLAEKYKDMVDRDSAYEFLQRLQVEISQKQEEEKQAETARKEAEKQAEIERKEAEKQEKAAQKEAERQAKEAEKEEKKKKDAIKKGVAAVAGTAAGTIGRQIGKTLGKSGGKFGSSLGGNLGASLGRGVLSTLFKLK

>member
-1 MYTDKGL
+1 MYKDNEIWVASDGD
-8 YIAKAAGR
+8 AK
-16 ELYILPKMANRHGLI
+16 LCIKSKYANRHGLI
-31 AGATGTGKTVSL
+31 AGATGTGKTVTL
-43 KVLAESFSDMGVPV
+43 KVMAESFSDAGVPV
-57 IMADVKGDLAGMV
+57 FLSDIKGDLSGMC
-70 KAGGDNATISQR
+70 K
-82 VSEFGLLER
+82 
-91 GFTYKAFPTCFWDLF
+91 
-106 AKKGLPLRTTISE
+106 
-119 FGPLLLAKLL
+119 
-129 DLNQV
+129 
-134 QSDILN
+134 
-140 IVFKI
+140 
-145 ADDEGLLLIDIKD
+145 
-158 LKAMLNYVSENS
+158 
-170 AQYKS
+170 
-175 EYGNISSQS
+175 
-184 VAAIMRAVVALS
+184 
-196 DRGAEEFFGEPA
+196 
-208 LNIRDWMRT
+208 
-217 TQDSRA
+217 
-223 YINIIDASSLIQD
+223 
-236 TLAYSTFMLWLLS
+236 
-249 ELFETMPEV
+249 
-258 GDLEKPKMVFFFD
+258 
-271 EAHLLF
+271 
-277 KNTPKAMMQ
+277 
-286 KIEQVMKLIRSKGI
+286 
-300 GIYFISQS
+300 
-308 PSDIPGE
+308 PGE
-315 ILAQLGNKIQH
+315 EKE
-326 ALRAYTA
+326 
-333 SEQKAVKA
+333 S
-341 AAQSYRINPN
+341 
-351 LDTQKAITE
+351 ITKRVAE
-360 LGIGEDFS
+360 LGMGEDFS
-368 FKAYPTVFWDIFG
+368 FKAYPTVFWDIFE

-474 DIFFGEPALDINDW
+474 DVFFGEPALDINDW

-510 VIYSTFMLWMLAE
+510 GIYATFMLWMLAE

-577 ITQNPLPIIRSG
+577 ITQNPSDIPDEVLAQLGNKVQHALRAYTPAEQKGIKAAAQSYRVNPDFDTAEIITNLGIGEAVVS
-589 FIEVWLFRNDD
+589 FIEDDGAPAMVRKAKVLPPQSYLGAIDDMMRAAVISMSDLAEKYKDMVDRDSAYEFLQRLQVEISQKQEEEKQAEIAKKEAEKQAEIERKEAEKQEKAAQKEAERQAKEVEKEEKKKKDAIKKGVAAVAGTAAGTIGRQIGKTLGKSGGKFGSSLGGNLGASLGRGVLSTLFKLK

>member
-1 MYTDKGL
+1 MYKDNEIWVASDGD
-8 YIAKAAGR
+8 AK
-16 ELYILPKMANRHGLI
+16 LCIKSKYANRHGLI
-31 AGATGTGKTVSL
+31 AGATGTGKTVTL
-43 KVLAESFSDMGVPV
+43 KVMAESFSDAGVPV
-57 IMADVKGDLAGMV
+57 FLSDIKGDLSGMC
-70 KAGGDNATISQR
+70 K
-82 VSEFGLLER
+82 
-91 GFTYKAFPTCFWDLF
+91 
-106 AKKGLPLRTTISE
+106 
-119 FGPLLLAKLL
+119 
-129 DLNQV
+129 
-134 QSDILN
+134 
-140 IVFKI
+140 
-145 ADDEGLLLIDIKD
+145 
-158 LKAMLNYVSENS
+158 
-170 AQYKS
+170 
-175 EYGNISSQS
+175 
-184 VAAIMRAVVALS
+184 
-196 DRGAEEFFGEPA
+196 
-208 LNIRDWMRT
+208 
-217 TQDSRA
+217 
-223 YINIIDASSLIQD
+223 
-236 TLAYSTFMLWLLS
+236 
-249 ELFETMPEV
+249 
-258 GDLEKPKMVFFFD
+258 
-271 EAHLLF
+271 
-277 KNTPKAMMQ
+277 
-286 KIEQVMKLIRSKGI
+286 
-300 GIYFISQS
+300 
-308 PSDIPGE
+308 PGE
-315 ILAQLGNKIQH
+315 EKE
-326 ALRAYTA
+326 
-333 SEQKAVKA
+333 S
-341 AAQSYRINPN
+341 
-351 LDTQKAITE
+351 ITKRVAE
-360 LGIGEDFS
+360 LGMGEDFS

-439 VSENAA
+439 VSENAI

-474 DIFFGEPALDINDW
+474 DVFFGEPALDINDW

-510 VIYSTFMLWMLAE
+510 GIYETFMLWMLAE

-577 ITQNPLPIIRSG
+577 ITQNPSDIPDEVLAQLGNKVQHALRAYTPAEQKGIKAAAQSYRVNPDFDTAEIITNLGIGEAVVS
-589 FIEVWLFRNDD
+589 FIEDDGAPAMVRKAKVLPPQSYLGAIDDMMRAAVISMSDLAEKYKDMVDRDSAYEFLQRLQVEISQKQEEEKQAETARKEAEKQAEIERKEAEKQEKAAQKEAERQAKEAEKEEKKKKDAIKKGVAAVAGTAAGTIGRQIGKTLGKSGGKFGSSLGGNLGASLGRGVLSTLFKLK

>member
-1 MYTDKGL
+1 MYKDNEIWVASDGD
-8 YIAKAAGR
+8 AK
-16 ELYILPKMANRHGLI
+16 LCIKSKYANRHGLI
-31 AGATGTGKTVSL
+31 AGATGTGKTVTL
-43 KVLAESFSDMGVPV
+43 KVMAESFSDAGVPV
-57 IMADVKGDLAGMV
+57 FLSDIKGDLSGMC
-70 KAGGDNATISQR
+70 K
-82 VSEFGLLER
+82 
-91 GFTYKAFPTCFWDLF
+91 
-106 AKKGLPLRTTISE
+106 
-119 FGPLLLAKLL
+119 
-129 DLNQV
+129 
-134 QSDILN
+134 
-140 IVFKI
+140 
-145 ADDEGLLLIDIKD
+145 
-158 LKAMLNYVSENS
+158 
-170 AQYKS
+170 
-175 EYGNISSQS
+175 
-184 VAAIMRAVVALS
+184 
-196 DRGAEEFFGEPA
+196 
-208 LNIRDWMRT
+208 
-217 TQDSRA
+217 
-223 YINIIDASSLIQD
+223 
-236 TLAYSTFMLWLLS
+236 
-249 ELFETMPEV
+249 
-258 GDLEKPKMVFFFD
+258 
-271 EAHLLF
+271 
-277 KNTPKAMMQ
+277 
-286 KIEQVMKLIRSKGI
+286 
-300 GIYFISQS
+300 
-308 PSDIPGE
+308 PGE
-315 ILAQLGNKIQH
+315 EKE
-326 ALRAYTA
+326 
-333 SEQKAVKA
+333 S
-341 AAQSYRINPN
+341 
-351 LDTQKAITE
+351 ITKRVAE

-474 DIFFGEPALDINDW
+474 DVFFGEPALDINDW

-510 VIYSTFMLWMLAE
+510 GIYATFMLWMLAE

-577 ITQNPLPIIRSG
+577 ITQNPSDIPDEVLAQLGNKVQHALRAYTPAEQKGIKAAAQSYRANPDFDTAEIITNLGIGEAVVS
-589 FIEVWLFRNDD
+589 FIEDDGAPAMVRKAKVLPPQSYLGAIDDMMRAAVISMSDLAEKYKDMVDRDSAYEFLQRLQVEISQKQEEEKQAETARKEAEKQAEIERKEAEKQAKAAQKEAEKQAKEAEKEEKKKKDAIKKGVAAVAGTAAGTIGRQIGKTLGKSGGKFGSSLGGNLGASLGRGVLSTLFKLK

>member
-1 MYTDKGL
+1 MYKDNEIWVASDGD
-8 YIAKAAGR
+8 AK
-16 ELYILPKMANRHGLI
+16 LCIKSKYANRHGLI
-31 AGATGTGKTVSL
+31 AGATGTGKTVTL
-43 KVLAESFSDMGVPV
+43 KVMAESFSDAGVPV
-57 IMADVKGDLAGMV
+57 FLSDIKGDLSGMC
-70 KAGGDNATISQR
+70 K
-82 VSEFGLLER
+82 
-91 GFTYKAFPTCFWDLF
+91 
-106 AKKGLPLRTTISE
+106 
-119 FGPLLLAKLL
+119 
-129 DLNQV
+129 
-134 QSDILN
+134 
-140 IVFKI
+140 
-145 ADDEGLLLIDIKD
+145 
-158 LKAMLNYVSENS
+158 
-170 AQYKS
+170 
-175 EYGNISSQS
+175 
-184 VAAIMRAVVALS
+184 
-196 DRGAEEFFGEPA
+196 
-208 LNIRDWMRT
+208 
-217 TQDSRA
+217 
-223 YINIIDASSLIQD
+223 
-236 TLAYSTFMLWLLS
+236 
-249 ELFETMPEV
+249 
-258 GDLEKPKMVFFFD
+258 
-271 EAHLLF
+271 
-277 KNTPKAMMQ
+277 
-286 KIEQVMKLIRSKGI
+286 
-300 GIYFISQS
+300 
-308 PSDIPGE
+308 PGE
-315 ILAQLGNKIQH
+315 EKE
-326 ALRAYTA
+326 
-333 SEQKAVKA
+333 S
-341 AAQSYRINPN
+341 
-351 LDTQKAITE
+351 ITKRVAE
-360 LGIGEDFS
+360 LGMGEDFS

-577 ITQNPLPIIRSG
+577 ITQNPSDIPDEALAQLGNKVQHALRAYTPAEQKGIKAAAQSYRVNPDFDTAEIITNLGIGEAVVS
-589 FIEVWLFRNDD
+589 FIEDDGAPAMVRKAKVLPPQSYLGAIDDMMRAAVISMSDLAEKYKDMVDRDSAYEFLQRLQVEISQKQEEEKQAETARKEAEKQVEIERKEAEKQAKAAQKEAEKQAKEAEKEEKKKKDAIKKGVAAVAGTAAGTIGRQIGKTLGKSGGKFGSSLGGNLGASLGRGVLSTLFKLK

>member
-1 MYTDKGL
+1 MYKDNEIWVASDGD
-8 YIAKAAGR
+8 AK
-16 ELYILPKMANRHGLI
+16 LCIKSKYANRHGLI
-31 AGATGTGKTVSL
+31 AGATGTGKTVTL
-43 KVLAESFSDMGVPV
+43 KVMAESFSDAGVPV
-57 IMADVKGDLAGMV
+57 FLSDIKGDLSGMC
-70 KAGGDNATISQR
+70 K
-82 VSEFGLLER
+82 
-91 GFTYKAFPTCFWDLF
+91 
-106 AKKGLPLRTTISE
+106 
-119 FGPLLLAKLL
+119 
-129 DLNQV
+129 
-134 QSDILN
+134 
-140 IVFKI
+140 
-145 ADDEGLLLIDIKD
+145 
-158 LKAMLNYVSENS
+158 
-170 AQYKS
+170 
-175 EYGNISSQS
+175 
-184 VAAIMRAVVALS
+184 
-196 DRGAEEFFGEPA
+196 
-208 LNIRDWMRT
+208 
-217 TQDSRA
+217 
-223 YINIIDASSLIQD
+223 
-236 TLAYSTFMLWLLS
+236 
-249 ELFETMPEV
+249 
-258 GDLEKPKMVFFFD
+258 
-271 EAHLLF
+271 
-277 KNTPKAMMQ
+277 
-286 KIEQVMKLIRSKGI
+286 
-300 GIYFISQS
+300 
-308 PSDIPGE
+308 PGE
-315 ILAQLGNKIQH
+315 EKE
-326 ALRAYTA
+326 
-333 SEQKAVKA
+333 S
-341 AAQSYRINPN
+341 
-351 LDTQKAITE
+351 ITKRVAE
-360 LGIGEDFS
+360 LGMGEDFS

-439 VSENAA
+439 VSENAT

-510 VIYSTFMLWMLAE
+510 GIYATFMLWMLAE

-532 DLDKPKMV
+532 DLEKPKMV

-577 ITQNPLPIIRSG
+577 ITQNPSDIPDEVLAQLGNKVQHALRAYTPAEQKGIKAAAQSYRVNPDFDTAEIITNLGIGEAVVS
-589 FIEVWLFRNDD
+589 FIEDDGAPAMVRKAKVLPPQSYLGAIDDMMRAAVISMSDLAEKYKDMVDRDSAYEFLQRLQVEISQKQEEEKQAETARKEAEKQAGIERKEAEKQAKAAQKEAERQAKEAEKEEKKKKDAIKKGVAAVAGTAAGTIGRQIGKTLGKSGGKFGSSLGGNLGASLGRGVLSTLFKLK

>member
-1 MYTDKGL
+1 MYKDNEIWVASDGD
-8 YIAKAAGR
+8 AK
-16 ELYILPKMANRHGLI
+16 LCIKSKYANRHGLI
-31 AGATGTGKTVSL
+31 AGATGTGKTVTL
-43 KVLAESFSDMGVPV
+43 KVMAESFSDAGVPV
-57 IMADVKGDLAGMV
+57 FLSDIKGDLSGMC
-70 KAGGDNATISQR
+70 K
-82 VSEFGLLER
+82 
-91 GFTYKAFPTCFWDLF
+91 
-106 AKKGLPLRTTISE
+106 
-119 FGPLLLAKLL
+119 
-129 DLNQV
+129 
-134 QSDILN
+134 
-140 IVFKI
+140 
-145 ADDEGLLLIDIKD
+145 
-158 LKAMLNYVSENS
+158 
-170 AQYKS
+170 
-175 EYGNISSQS
+175 
-184 VAAIMRAVVALS
+184 
-196 DRGAEEFFGEPA
+196 
-208 LNIRDWMRT
+208 
-217 TQDSRA
+217 
-223 YINIIDASSLIQD
+223 
-236 TLAYSTFMLWLLS
+236 
-249 ELFETMPEV
+249 
-258 GDLEKPKMVFFFD
+258 
-271 EAHLLF
+271 
-277 KNTPKAMMQ
+277 
-286 KIEQVMKLIRSKGI
+286 
-300 GIYFISQS
+300 
-308 PSDIPGE
+308 PGE
-315 ILAQLGNKIQH
+315 EKE
-326 ALRAYTA
+326 
-333 SEQKAVKA
+333 S
-341 AAQSYRINPN
+341 
-351 LDTQKAITE
+351 ITKRVAE
-360 LGIGEDFS
+360 LGMGEDFS

-474 DIFFGEPALDINDW
+474 DVFFGEPALDINDW

-510 VIYSTFMLWMLAE
+510 GIYATFMLWMLAE

-577 ITQNPLPIIRSG
+577 ITQNPSDIPDEVLAQLGNKVQHALRAYTPAEQKGIKAAAQSYRANPDFDTAEIITNLGIGEAVVS
-589 FIEVWLFRNDD
+589 FIEDDGAPAVVRKAKVLPPQSYLGAIDDMMRAAVISMSDLAEKYKDMVDRDSAYEFLQRLQVEISQKQEEEKQAETARKEAEKQAEIERKEAEKQEKAAQKEAERQAKEAEKEEKKKKDAIKKGVAAVAGTAAGTIGRQIGKTLGKSGGKFGSSLGGNLGASLGRGVLSTLFKLK

>member
-1 MYTDKGL
+1 MYKDNEIWVASDGD
-8 YIAKAAGR
+8 AK
-16 ELYILPKMANRHGLI
+16 LCIKSKYANRHGLI
-31 AGATGTGKTVSL
+31 AGATGTGKTVTL
-43 KVLAESFSDMGVPV
+43 KVMAESFSDAGVPV
-57 IMADVKGDLAGMV
+57 FLSDIKGDLSGMC
-70 KAGGDNATISQR
+70 K
-82 VSEFGLLER
+82 
-91 GFTYKAFPTCFWDLF
+91 
-106 AKKGLPLRTTISE
+106 
-119 FGPLLLAKLL
+119 
-129 DLNQV
+129 
-134 QSDILN
+134 
-140 IVFKI
+140 
-145 ADDEGLLLIDIKD
+145 
-158 LKAMLNYVSENS
+158 
-170 AQYKS
+170 
-175 EYGNISSQS
+175 
-184 VAAIMRAVVALS
+184 
-196 DRGAEEFFGEPA
+196 
-208 LNIRDWMRT
+208 
-217 TQDSRA
+217 
-223 YINIIDASSLIQD
+223 
-236 TLAYSTFMLWLLS
+236 
-249 ELFETMPEV
+249 
-258 GDLEKPKMVFFFD
+258 
-271 EAHLLF
+271 
-277 KNTPKAMMQ
+277 
-286 KIEQVMKLIRSKGI
+286 
-300 GIYFISQS
+300 
-308 PSDIPGE
+308 PGE
-315 ILAQLGNKIQH
+315 EKE
-326 ALRAYTA
+326 
-333 SEQKAVKA
+333 S
-341 AAQSYRINPN
+341 
-351 LDTQKAITE
+351 ITKRVAE
-360 LGIGEDFS
+360 LGMGEDFS

-474 DIFFGEPALDINDW
+474 DVFFGEPALDINDW

-510 VIYSTFMLWMLAE
+510 GIYATFMLWMLAE

-577 ITQNPLPIIRSG
+577 ITQNPSDIPDEVLAQLGNKVQHALRAYTPAEQKGIKAAAQSYRANPDFDTAEIITNLGIGEAVVS
-589 FIEVWLFRNDD
+589 FIEDDGAPAMVRKAKVLPPQSYLGAIDDMMRAAVISMSDLAEKYKDMVDRDSAYEFLQRLQVEISQKQEEERQAETARKEAEKQAEIERKEAEKQEKVAQKEAERQAKEAEKEEKKKKDAIKKGVAAVAGTAAGTIGRQIGKTLGKSGGKFGSSLGGNLGASLGRGVLSTLFKLK

>member
-1 MYTDKGL
+1 MYKDNEIWVASDGD
-8 YIAKAAGR
+8 AK
-16 ELYILPKMANRHGLI
+16 LCIKSKYANRHGLI
-31 AGATGTGKTVSL
+31 AGATGTGKTVTL
-43 KVLAESFSDMGVPV
+43 KVMAESFSDAGVPV
-57 IMADVKGDLAGMV
+57 FLSDIKGDLSGMC
-70 KAGGDNATISQR
+70 K
-82 VSEFGLLER
+82 
-91 GFTYKAFPTCFWDLF
+91 
-106 AKKGLPLRTTISE
+106 
-119 FGPLLLAKLL
+119 
-129 DLNQV
+129 
-134 QSDILN
+134 
-140 IVFKI
+140 
-145 ADDEGLLLIDIKD
+145 
-158 LKAMLNYVSENS
+158 
-170 AQYKS
+170 
-175 EYGNISSQS
+175 
-184 VAAIMRAVVALS
+184 
-196 DRGAEEFFGEPA
+196 
-208 LNIRDWMRT
+208 
-217 TQDSRA
+217 
-223 YINIIDASSLIQD
+223 
-236 TLAYSTFMLWLLS
+236 
-249 ELFETMPEV
+249 
-258 GDLEKPKMVFFFD
+258 
-271 EAHLLF
+271 
-277 KNTPKAMMQ
+277 
-286 KIEQVMKLIRSKGI
+286 
-300 GIYFISQS
+300 
-308 PSDIPGE
+308 PGE
-315 ILAQLGNKIQH
+315 EKE
-326 ALRAYTA
+326 
-333 SEQKAVKA
+333 S
-341 AAQSYRINPN
+341 
-351 LDTQKAITE
+351 ITKRVAE
-360 LGIGEDFS
+360 LGMGEDFS

-474 DIFFGEPALDINDW
+474 DVFFGEPALDINDW

-510 VIYSTFMLWMLAE
+510 GIYATFMLWMLAE

-577 ITQNPLPIIRSG
+577 ITQNPSDIPDEVLAQLGNKVQHALRAYTPAEQKGIKAAAQSYRANPDFDTAEIITNLGIGEAVVS
-589 FIEVWLFRNDD
+589 FIEDDGAPAMVRKAKVLPPQSYLGAIDDMMRAAVISMSDLAEKYKDMVDRDSAYEFLQRLQVEISQKQEEEKQAETARKEAEKQAEIERKEAEKQAKAAQKEAERQAKEAEKEEKKKKDAIKKGVAAVAGTAAGTIGRQIGKTLGKSGGKFGSSLGGNLGASLGRGVLSTLFKLK

>member
-1 MYTDKGL
+1 MYKENEIWVASDGD
-8 YIAKAAGR
+8 AK
-16 ELYILPKMANRHGLI
+16 LCIKSKYANRHGLI
-31 AGATGTGKTVSL
+31 AGATGTGKTVTL
-43 KVLAESFSDMGVPV
+43 KVMAESFSDAGVPV
-57 IMADVKGDLAGMV
+57 FLSDIKGDLSGMC
-70 KAGGDNATISQR
+70 K
-82 VSEFGLLER
+82 
-91 GFTYKAFPTCFWDLF
+91 
-106 AKKGLPLRTTISE
+106 
-119 FGPLLLAKLL
+119 
-129 DLNQV
+129 
-134 QSDILN
+134 
-140 IVFKI
+140 
-145 ADDEGLLLIDIKD
+145 
-158 LKAMLNYVSENS
+158 
-170 AQYKS
+170 
-175 EYGNISSQS
+175 
-184 VAAIMRAVVALS
+184 
-196 DRGAEEFFGEPA
+196 
-208 LNIRDWMRT
+208 
-217 TQDSRA
+217 
-223 YINIIDASSLIQD
+223 
-236 TLAYSTFMLWLLS
+236 
-249 ELFETMPEV
+249 
-258 GDLEKPKMVFFFD
+258 
-271 EAHLLF
+271 
-277 KNTPKAMMQ
+277 
-286 KIEQVMKLIRSKGI
+286 
-300 GIYFISQS
+300 
-308 PSDIPGE
+308 PGE
-315 ILAQLGNKIQH
+315 EKE
-326 ALRAYTA
+326 
-333 SEQKAVKA
+333 S
-341 AAQSYRINPN
+341 
-351 LDTQKAITE
+351 ITKRVAE
-360 LGIGEDFS
+360 LGMGEDFS

-439 VSENAA
+439 VSENAT

-510 VIYSTFMLWMLAE
+510 GIYATFMLWMLAE

-577 ITQNPLPIIRSG
+577 ITQNPSDIPDEVLAQLGNKVQHALRAYTPAEQKGIKAAAQSYRANPDFDTAEIITNLGIGEAVVS
-589 FIEVWLFRNDD
+589 FIEDDGAPAMVRKAKVLPPQSYLGAIDDMMRAAVISMSDLAEKYKDMVDRDSAYEFLQRLQVEISQKQEEEKQAETARKEAEKQAEIERKEAEKQEKAAQKEAERQAKEAEKEEKKKKDAIKKGVAAVAGTAAVTIGRQIGKTLGKSGGKFGSSLGGNLGASLGRGVLSTLFKLK

>member
-1 MYTDKGL
+1 MYKDNEIWVASDGD
-8 YIAKAAGR
+8 AK
-16 ELYILPKMANRHGLI
+16 LCIKSKYANRHGLI
-31 AGATGTGKTVSL
+31 AGATGTGKTVTL
-43 KVLAESFSDMGVPV
+43 KVMAESFSDAGVPV
-57 IMADVKGDLAGMV
+57 FLSDIKGDLSGMC
-70 KAGGDNATISQR
+70 K
-82 VSEFGLLER
+82 
-91 GFTYKAFPTCFWDLF
+91 
-106 AKKGLPLRTTISE
+106 
-119 FGPLLLAKLL
+119 
-129 DLNQV
+129 
-134 QSDILN
+134 
-140 IVFKI
+140 
-145 ADDEGLLLIDIKD
+145 
-158 LKAMLNYVSENS
+158 
-170 AQYKS
+170 
-175 EYGNISSQS
+175 
-184 VAAIMRAVVALS
+184 
-196 DRGAEEFFGEPA
+196 
-208 LNIRDWMRT
+208 
-217 TQDSRA
+217 
-223 YINIIDASSLIQD
+223 
-236 TLAYSTFMLWLLS
+236 
-249 ELFETMPEV
+249 
-258 GDLEKPKMVFFFD
+258 
-271 EAHLLF
+271 
-277 KNTPKAMMQ
+277 
-286 KIEQVMKLIRSKGI
+286 
-300 GIYFISQS
+300 
-308 PSDIPGE
+308 PGE
-315 ILAQLGNKIQH
+315 EKE
-326 ALRAYTA
+326 
-333 SEQKAVKA
+333 S
-341 AAQSYRINPN
+341 
-351 LDTQKAITE
+351 ITKRVAE
-360 LGIGEDFS
+360 LGMGEDFS

-577 ITQNPLPIIRSG
+577 ITQNPSDIPDEVLAQLGNKVQHALRAYTPAEQKGIKAAAQSYRVNPDFDTAEIITNLGIGEAVVS
-589 FIEVWLFRNDD
+589 FIEDDGAPAMVRKAKVLPPQSYLGAIDDMMRAAVISMSDLAGKYKDMVDRDSAYEFLQRLQVEISQKQEEERQAEIERKEAEKQVEIERKEAEKQAKAAQKEAEKQAKEAEKEEKKKKDAIKKGVAAVAGTAAGTIGRQIGKTLGKSGGKFGSSLGGNLGASLGRGVLSTLFKLK

>member
-1 MYTDKGL
+1 MYKDNEIWVASDGD
-8 YIAKAAGR
+8 AK
-16 ELYILPKMANRHGLI
+16 LCIKSKYANRHGLI
-31 AGATGTGKTVSL
+31 AGATGTGKTVTL
-43 KVLAESFSDMGVPV
+43 KVMAESFSDAGVPV
-57 IMADVKGDLAGMV
+57 FLSDIKGDLSGMC
-70 KAGGDNATISQR
+70 KPGEEKESITKR
-82 VSEFGLLER
+82 VSE
-91 GFTYKAFPTCFWDLF
+91 
-106 AKKGLPLRTTISE
+106 
-119 FGPLLLAKLL
+119 
-129 DLNQV
+129 
-134 QSDILN
+134 
-140 IVFKI
+140 
-145 ADDEGLLLIDIKD
+145 
-158 LKAMLNYVSENS
+158 
-170 AQYKS
+170 
-175 EYGNISSQS
+175 
-184 VAAIMRAVVALS
+184 
-196 DRGAEEFFGEPA
+196 
-208 LNIRDWMRT
+208 
-217 TQDSRA
+217 
-223 YINIIDASSLIQD
+223 
-236 TLAYSTFMLWLLS
+236 
-249 ELFETMPEV
+249 
-258 GDLEKPKMVFFFD
+258 
-271 EAHLLF
+271 
-277 KNTPKAMMQ
+277 
-286 KIEQVMKLIRSKGI
+286 
-300 GIYFISQS
+300 
-308 PSDIPGE
+308 
-315 ILAQLGNKIQH
+315 LGM
-326 ALRAYTA
+326 
-333 SEQKAVKA
+333 
-341 AAQSYRINPN
+341 
-351 LDTQKAITE
+351 
-360 LGIGEDFS
+360 GEDFS

-439 VSENAA
+439 ISENAA

-474 DIFFGEPALDINDW
+474 DVFFGEPALDINDW

-510 VIYSTFMLWMLAE
+510 GIYATFMLWMLAE

-577 ITQNPLPIIRSG
+577 ITQNPSDIPDEVLAQLGNKVQHALRAYTPAEQKGIKAAAQSYRANPDFDTAEIITNLGIGEAVVS
-589 FIEVWLFRNDD
+589 FIEDDGAPAMVRKAKVLPPQSYLGAIDDMMRAAVISMSDLAGKYKDMVDRDSAYEFLQRLQVEISQKQEEEKQAEIARKEAEKQAEIERKEAEKQAKEAQKEAERQAREAEKEEKKKKDAIKKGVATVAGTAAGTIGRQIGKTLGKSGGKFGSSLGGNLGASLGRGVLSTLFKLK